1 MICDEVRERLANL
14 WDSEVEADIRC
25 HLAQCA
31 ECRHYHVNLRLVR
44 SGFRQLRLDE
54 APEPSLGFAERVV
67 RQLGDL
73 SKAPSVAEFFELV
86 GRRFVYATLVLTFVA
101 LLAMALPATGPVRGL
116 TSNDIQ
122 ITSQEATLAYSDPVG
137 DPGVQGTSEIAPA
150 ESPQPPLT
158 DEVK

>member
-1 MICDEVRERLANL
+1 MTKFASVWPIFGTANA
-14 WDSEVEADIRC
+14 EADIRC

-31 ECRHYHVNLRLVR
+31 ECRHYHVDLRLVR
-44 SGFRQLRLDE
+44 SGLRQLRLDE

-73 SKAPSVAEFFELV
+73 SKAPSVADFFERV
-86 GRRFVYATLVLTFVA
+86 GRRFVYATLALTFLA

-116 TSNDIQ
+116 TSTDIQ
-122 ITSQEATLAYSDPVG
+122 ITSQEASLAYSDPVG
-137 DPGVQGTSEIAPA
+137 EPGALETSETAPV